1 MGSRA
6 LLNLGLAALAAV
18 LVLVVIYKPGIEPDP
33 APQHLTTALDPGDA
47 VSITV
52 SRELRPPLTLT
63 RREDGWHVFTG
74 DRELPAAGFQVN
86 ALLRL
91 LTATASHHYAA
102 DSLETNTLGLEPP
115 QATVRIDELEF
126 RFGATEALENRR
138 YVQHADTVYLVDDQ
152 YQHLVNADWASFV
165 DRSLAGRGTA
175 ITRLELPDMTLEQSA
190 DDVWQVEPAQPDA
203 GADALQT
210 LVDNWQRAQALYVR
224 SHAGSDSRET
234 VRIYTGDTEQPIE
247 LRVVSH
253 APDLVIARPDW
264 GIQYHLTTGLEESL
278 FTLPRPAEPEGEAS
292 PAPAPDSPAE

>member
-33 APQHLTTALDPGDA
+33 APQPLTTALDPADA

-52 SRELRPPLTLT
+52 NRELRPPLTLT
-63 RREDGWHVFTG
+63 RREDGWYVFTG
-74 DRELPAAGFQVN
+74 EREVPAAGFQVN

-91 LTATASHHYAA
+91 LTSTASHHYAA
-102 DSLETNTLGLEPP
+102 DSLETAALGLEPP

-138 YVQHADTVYLVDDQ
+138 YVQHGNTVYLVDDQ

-165 DRSLAGRGTA
+165 NRSLAGRGSA
-175 ITRLELPDMTLEQSA
+175 ITRLELPEMTFAQAA
-190 DDVWQVEPAQPDA
+190 DGSWQVEPAQPDT
-203 GADALQT
+203 GADAPQV
-210 LVDNWQRAQALYVR
+210 LVDNWQRARALYVR
-224 SHAGSDSRET
+224 SHAGSDSNEKVT
-234 VRIYTGDTEQPIE
+234 IHTGDTEQPIE

-253 APDLVIARPDW
+253 APDLVNARPDW
-264 GIQYHLTTGLEESL
+264 GIHYHLTTGLEESL
-278 FTLPRPAEPEGEAS
+278 FTLPRPAESGDEVS
-292 PAPAPDSPAE
+292 PPPGSPAE